1 MRLTITLSLNLM
13 RGNALMLASR
23 APDVDIPRAE
33 VDGVQWSPSFLWYG
47 ILHACNKK
55 FPVLFLTLS
64 CVLVEINLLYCFTFG
79 FRLFF
84 KICDLQVVKFESNV
98 QECDPL
104 DCALNMKIKELMQM
118 KILNKRKWF
127 CHSEIIQSICF
138 SALLYCSSQSPPW
151 QNLLL
156 PKAIPPNLVTQ
167 REQQQCKWVKFTF
180 LPFQFKFL
188 GIGCFGR
195 ICM

>member
-1 MRLTITLSLNLM
+1 MRVIKNSLWKN
-13 RGNALMLASR
+13 
-23 APDVDIPRAE
+23 
-33 VDGVQWSPSFLWYG
+33 
-47 ILHACNKK
+47 H
-55 FPVLFLTLS
+55 PVLFLTLS

-98 QECDPL
+98 KECDPL
-104 DCALNMKIKELMQM
+104 DCALNLKIKELMQM

-127 CHSEIIQSICF
+127 CHSEIIQLICF
-138 SALLYCSSQSPPW
+138 SALLCCSSQSPPW

-180 LPFQFKFL
+180 FCLFNSGFLALDALGEFVCRFL
-188 GIGCFGR
+188 GLFCCHLMLWEPALRWGGLAKRSWSHLYF
-195 ICM
+195 